1 MDCIFEVEKQNNQL
15 KRTSM
20 QRNKLSY
27 NGQKIFIGIDVHKN
41 LWGVAVVCE
50 GGFEDYHTQEP
61 SAEKLFEFLQKHY
74 PDGEYHA
81 VYESGF
87 SGFSTYYSLVE
98 LGIDCMVINAAD
110 VPTTQ
115 YEHTMKTDQIDA
127 RKLARS
133 LKSGL
138 LRGIYIHS
146 KENIDARSV
155 VRIRRT
161 IQKQLGGCKSR
172 TKHLLHSNGVTIP
185 ERFNKSGSYW
195 SRVFIK
201 WLQEDVQLL
210 SPTRDSL
217 DLLLEQV
224 SVIRSTLLRANRKVR
239 ELSRS
244 QLYRTRYEL
253 LTSVPGIGLNT
264 AMALLTEVGDFGR
277 FHNEREFAS
286 FLGLIPTCH
295 SSGEKTSHGEKTF
308 RGNKTIGPMIVEAAW
323 VSITRERGLNC
334 AYSNYRQKM
343 KPQEAII
350 RIARKLANI
359 IFAVMKTETQYVPY
373 QWINT

>member
-1 MDCIFEVEKQNNQL
+1 M
-15 KRTSM
+15 
-20 QRNKLSY
+20 
-27 NGQKIFIGIDVHKN
+27 
-41 LWGVAVVCE
+41 
-50 GGFEDYHTQEP
+50 
-61 SAEKLFEFLQKHY
+61 
-74 PDGEYHA
+74 
-81 VYESGF
+81 
-87 SGFSTYYSLVE
+87 
-98 LGIDCMVINAAD
+98 
-110 VPTTQ
+110 
-115 YEHTMKTDQIDA
+115 
-127 RKLARS
+127 
-133 LKSGL
+133 
-138 LRGIYIHS
+138 
-146 KENIDARSV
+146 
-155 VRIRRT
+155 
-161 IQKQLGGCKSR
+161 
-172 TKHLLHSNGVTIP
+172 
-185 ERFNKSGSYW
+185 
-195 SRVFIK
+195 
-201 WLQEDVQLL
+201 QLL

-264 AMALLTEVGDFGR
+264 AMALLTEVGDLGR

-323 VSITRERGLNC
+323 VSITRDRGLNC

-373 QWINT
+373 QWSNT